1 MTKIFFK
8 KLLAVIAM
16 LAALTSG
23 VSWLMS
29 ADLQLKSLTASASV
43 SAESLAKLIVAS
55 AELNQIAAVAA
66 LVGGVCVAF
75 ALMFED

>member
-1 MTKIFFK
+1 MSKIIFK
-8 KLLAVIAM
+8 KSLAVIAM
-16 LAALTSG
+16 ITALISG
-23 VSWLMS
+23 ISWLMS

-43 SAESLAKLIVAS
+43 SAETLAKLIVAS

-66 LVGGVCVAF
+66 LVGGVCVAL